1 MSPEE
6 VEIVTGQ
13 SQIIAI
19 VSEEADL
26 DEMALFDIIAFMEER
41 GLTFETGVNSAE
53 KKDN

>member
-26 DEMALFDIIAFMEER
+26 DEMASFDINAFMKEK
-41 GLTFETGVNSAE
+41 GLTWVDSAE